1 MDSYVMKFPL
11 FLKELWVTML
21 DRARKANQLEKKN
34 KQQVLW
40 IIASES

>member
-21 DRARKANQLEKKN
+21 DRARKANQLEKK
-34 KQQVLW
+34 KQTTGTVDNS
-40 IIASES
+40 I